1 MCNTSSDWLEGAAVF
16 VLIAVCCL
24 GFVVFGT
31 SKQSLSGLKHLFL
44 KGPPPG
50 RELAPYDE
58 FLGKVLCFF
67 SGLPR
72 PPTYHLL
79 PTTHPHLCLLTKVVL
94 FLAFLLLTGVI
105 MLFFAVVPL
114 YPTLTLSLT
123 LTLTLIPTPSPSSN
137 RCLSTRPRE
146 SAGSLVVLE

>member
-79 PTTHPHLCLLTKVVL
+79 PTTHPHLCPLTKVVL

-114 YPTLTLSLT
+114 YSATGERRLTTEQGEDWQTPCAANDKAALALLGLS
-123 LTLTLIPTPSPSSN
+123 
-137 RCLSTRPRE
+137 
-146 SAGSLVVLE
+146 

>member
-1 MCNTSSDWLEGAAVF
+1 MCSTSSDWLEGAAIF

-58 FLGKVLCFF
+58 LLGKVWCFLP
-67 SGLPR
+67 GLPR
-72 PPTYHLL
+72 PPTHHVLCVFLLTAYCPYHS
-79 PTTHPHLCLLTKVVL
+79 PLTKVVL
-94 FLAFLLLTGVI
+94 FLCFLLLTGVI

-114 YPTLTLSLT
+114 YAATGERRLT
-123 LTLTLIPTPSPSSN
+123 SS
-137 RCLSTRPRE
+137 RRIG
-146 SAGSLVVLE
+146 A